1 MSSHVLSS
9 HVLIQNSH
17 WSSQFKDEYL
27 PTISFSAP
35 QSERRVLMS
44 LKCPANRMLSASLVS
59 HSAVR
64 LGSKLS
70 SQVISSSNMAA
81 GLIFSCSI
89 SDAARNKKKGTQKK
103 LAALEMQ
110 NINTKNFKQ
119 FGNGFCPQVNRFHQ
133 VTQLTF
139 QKEWATQC
147 QEQTMPGTSTGQ
159 SAHWQV
165 TLSPRCSNSS
175 VKAIL
180 HLFYRRKTSLEA
192 AIRMTESGVCTY
204 LHVRSSSNWHLRSK
218 YSVHC
223 DKSLKQV

>member
-1 MSSHVLSS
+1 MKGESWWASSVLLTGCYQPHSSRTRPYGWARNCRARWSHLLTWQLGLSS
-9 HVLIQNSH
+9 A
-17 WSSQFKDEYL
+17 
-27 PTISFSAP
+27 AP
-35 QSERRVLMS
+35 FLM
-44 LKCPANRMLSASLVS
+44 L
-59 HSAVR
+59 
-64 LGSKLS
+64 
-70 SQVISSSNMAA
+70 QET
-81 GLIFSCSI
+81 
-89 SDAARNKKKGTQKK
+89 KKRTQKK
-103 LAALEMQ
+103 IAALEMQ

-147 QEQTMPGTSTGQ
+147 QEQTTPGTSTGQ

-175 VKAIL
+175 VKAVL
-180 HLFYRRKTSLEA
+180 HLFYRRKMSLEA